1 MVDPADLDQT
11 SLRDALERVDDTR
24 AAMRLIAAIAYA
36 NGITQSELAEWF
48 GVERKT
54 IYNWFTRLD
63 SDDLVDAV
71 TDEQR
76 PGRPRKLD
84 SEQRAELER
93 VLGEPPTE
101 VGIDADTWTPQ
112 LVREFLRETFDVT
125 YSIPSC
131 RRLMRE
137 AGLTYRSGRGVADI
151 PTEASDEEGDHE
163 RSARGVWT
171 PE

>member
-11 SLRDALERVDDTR
+11 ALRNALDSVDDTR

-54 IYNWFTRLD
+54 IYNWLARLET
-63 SDDLVDAV
+63 DDLVDAV
-71 TDEQR
+71 TDERR

-84 SEQRAELER
+84 SEQRANLER
-93 VLGEPPTE
+93 VLDEPPIE
-101 VGIDADTWTPQ
+101 VGIDAETWTPQ
-112 LVREFLRETFDVT
+112 LVQRFLRETYDVT

-137 AGLTYRSGRGVADI
+137 AGLTYRSGRTVADSTTI
-151 PTEASDEEGDHE
+151 AGDEERNDE
-163 RSARGVWT
+163 RSTRGVWT